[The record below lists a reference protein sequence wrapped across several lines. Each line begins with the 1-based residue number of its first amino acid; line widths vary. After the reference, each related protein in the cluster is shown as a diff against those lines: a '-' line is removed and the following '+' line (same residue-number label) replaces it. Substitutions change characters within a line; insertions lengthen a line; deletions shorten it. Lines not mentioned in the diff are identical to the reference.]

1 MAPDHH
7 QEPAQRARNSGQSEL
22 VLYPVLNP
30 RLNANRAVA
39 VVLLSSHGEGQR
51 HGQCA
56 RCASSTHCRA
66 ILPGSLHHLRAAAAG
81 SRARGSGANGHKN
94 RSSRSSPTQK
104 RILT

>member
-56 RCASSTHCRA
+56 RCDSTHCRA
-66 ILPGSLHHLRAAAAG
+66 ILPGSLHHLRAALPGREREVREPMVIRTDPRAALHHRKG
-81 SRARGSGANGHKN
+81 FLA
-94 RSSRSSPTQK
+94 
-104 RILT
+104 